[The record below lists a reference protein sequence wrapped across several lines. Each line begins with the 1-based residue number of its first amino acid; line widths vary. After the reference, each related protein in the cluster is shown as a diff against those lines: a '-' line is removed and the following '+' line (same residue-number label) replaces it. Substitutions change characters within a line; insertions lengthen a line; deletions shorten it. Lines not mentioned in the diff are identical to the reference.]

1 MDSCNDMVFTF
12 PGRSRVY
19 GYTGPYEIRTDQPP
33 DASAPGPFTLFLAS
47 IGACAGVYVQ
57 AFCRKRNIPTENI
70 RIVQHN
76 RVSQAGMVEGVEL
89 EVQLPDDFP
98 DQYRE
103 AALRSAERCTVKQHL
118 EHPPKITVEAV
129 TRSVAA
135 SVA

>member
-1 MDSCNDMVFTF
+1 MESCSDMVFTF

-57 AFCRKRNIPTENI
+57 AFCRRRSIPTENI

-76 RVSQAGMVEGVEL
+76 RMSATGKVEAIEL
-89 EVQLPDDFP
+89 EVQLPEDFP
-98 DQYRE
+98 EQYRE
-103 AALRSAERCTVKQHL
+103 AVVRSAEQCTVKQHL
-118 EHPPKITVEAV
+118 EHPPKVTVEAV
-129 TRSVAA
+129 ARTAVA
-135 SVA
+135 SVG